1 MDHYLRISENQKK
14 DSYILAGTSVTLIL
28 GFFVADGINNK
39 IDADGKTFVIAS
51 CAFLASAYAL
61 RIASLLN
68 HKKAL
73 RLSAKLIK
81 TTVILGKQSTMFTQS
96 FPALALNFNL
106 SR

>member
-28 GFFVADGINNK
+28 GFFVADGINK

-73 RLSAKLIK
+73 RLSAKLIR
-81 TTVILGKQSTMFTQS
+81 TTVILGKQSAIFTQS